1 MFFSVSYIDELLW
14 SKQREFAFFTAYVRL
29 TCETSYDKLFSKHV
43 VKIYTGHVITRG
55 WCLSALPNSHNSLKW
70 LAASGKNHRS
80 DFRSHFIRPIWSKT
94 VTNWIDESILDGK
107 YVCNDKRQFLYV
119 TVVKRIVVSF
129 KLNFCH
135 WRYLITK
142 ESYTS
147 RNKFDALCI
156 RSEIRRSR
164 FSFLLFHYA
173 QRRNSVVRALQPM
186 LFSFYPW
193 LNHAN

>member
-1 MFFSVSYIDELLW
+1 MVLLRMFFSVSYIDELLRP
-14 SKQREFAFFTAYVRL
+14 KQREFAFFTAYMRL
-29 TCETSYDKLFSKHV
+29 TCVTSPYDKLFSKHV

-55 WCLSALPNSHNSLKW
+55 WCLSALPNSPNSCSVRKESQIRFLGVIS
-70 LAASGKNHRS
+70 SGQSGPKRLQIGSMSQFYGENV
-80 DFRSHFIRPIWSKT
+80 FQ
-94 VTNWIDESILDGK
+94 
-107 YVCNDKRQFLYV
+107 DKRQFLYV
-119 TVVKRIVVSF
+119 TVVERIVVSF
-129 KLNFCH
+129 KVNFCL

-173 QRRNSVVRALQPM
+173 
-186 LFSFYPW
+186 
-193 LNHAN
+193 